1 MLKPS
6 YTKQFDRDLKRV
18 LKRGKDKKKIKHI
31 IQRLINEEILQA
43 QYRDHKLSGNYKG
56 RRECHIEPDW
66 LLIYSVDKTNQEIL
80 FERTGSH
87 PDLFD

>member
-18 LKRGKDKKKIKHI
+18 LKRGKDKKKIKNI

-66 LLIYSVDKTNQEIL
+66 LLIYIVDKINQEIL

-87 PDLFD
+87 PDLFH